1 MADNFLPSVRDQR
14 SLLLPAWEDWLLEG
28 ICPGSN
34 IGLCNRFG
42 DAFIRYPRPIIFDLP
57 LSDGRES
64 RK

>member
-1 MADNFLPSVRDQR
+1 MNF
-14 SLLLPAWEDWLLEG
+14 G
-28 ICPGSN
+28 CPTGSN

-64 RK
+64 RKLTCVPFHEAPNRHM